1 MYVCEYYAK
10 NMKRIRNIVFDLG
23 GVLIDLDHHQAVSRF
38 EEIGVKDA
46 KQLLDPYEQKGFFL
60 ELENGKIDVDTF
72 CRKLCEH
79 TGKQLSYDEIKY
91 AWMGFIADVPQYKLD
106 FLLELR
112 KKYKVY
118 LLSNTNPIVQSWARS
133 EAFTPA
139 GRPISAYFDKMYT
152 SYEVGVTKPD
162 AAIFDRMIENAP
174 LIPAETLFV
183 EYRGWTRARFP
194 HLSAGKRRG
203 LAGSCPEYTGKV
215 IFQSVF
221 GGDVS

>member
-1 MYVCEYYAK
+1 
-10 NMKRIRNIVFDLG
+10 MKRIRNIVFDLG

-106 FLLELR
+106 LFLELR
-112 KKYKVY
+112 NVSVR
-118 LLSNTNPIVQSWARS
+118 LSTAR
-133 EAFTPA
+133 
-139 GRPISAYFDKMYT
+139 
-152 SYEVGVTKPD
+152 
-162 AAIFDRMIENAP
+162 
-174 LIPAETLFV
+174 IP
-183 EYRGWTRARFP
+183 
-194 HLSAGKRRG
+194 
-203 LAGSCPEYTGKV
+203 SCPP
-215 IFQSVF
+215 
-221 GGDVS
+221 VSITHDKICFTDPPESKSPVSWDHPAANLQCRT

>member
-1 MYVCEYYAK
+1 
-10 NMKRIRNIVFDLG
+10 MKRIRNIVFDLG

-118 LLSNTNPIVQSWARS
+118 LLSNTNPIVQSW
-133 EAFTPA
+133 P
-139 GRPISAYFDKMYT
+139 
-152 SYEVGVTKPD
+152 
-162 AAIFDRMIENAP
+162 
-174 LIPAETLFV
+174 
-183 EYRGWTRARFP
+183 
-194 HLSAGKRRG
+194 
-203 LAGSCPEYTGKV
+203 
-215 IFQSVF
+215 
-221 GGDVS
+221 

>member
-1 MYVCEYYAK
+1 
-10 NMKRIRNIVFDLG
+10 MKRIRNIVFDLG

-91 AWMGFIADVPQYKLD
+91 AWMGFIADVPQYKLY

-112 KKYKVY
+112 KK
-118 LLSNTNPIVQSWARS
+118 
-133 EAFTPA
+133 
-139 GRPISAYFDKMYT
+139 
-152 SYEVGVTKPD
+152 
-162 AAIFDRMIENAP
+162 
-174 LIPAETLFV
+174 
-183 EYRGWTRARFP
+183 
-194 HLSAGKRRG
+194 
-203 LAGSCPEYTGKV
+203 
-215 IFQSVF
+215 
-221 GGDVS
+221 

>member
-1 MYVCEYYAK
+1 MSILSVASYASIPAS
-10 NMKRIRNIVFDLG
+10 N
-23 GVLIDLDHHQAVSRF
+23 
-38 EEIGVKDA
+38 
-46 KQLLDPYEQKGFFL
+46 
-60 ELENGKIDVDTF
+60 
-72 CRKLCEH
+72 
-79 TGKQLSYDEIKY
+79 YDEIKY

-183 EYRGWTRARFP
+183 DDAKSNIEVGQG

>member
-1 MYVCEYYAK
+1 
-10 NMKRIRNIVFDLG
+10 MKRIRNIVFDLG

-91 AWMGFIADVPQYKLD
+91 
-106 FLLELR
+106 E
-112 KKYKVY
+112 VY

-183 EYRGWTRARFP
+183 DDAKSNIEVGQ
-194 HLSAGKRRG
+194 G
-203 LAGSCPEYTGKV
+203 LGFHTYQPENGEDWREAVLNILAK
-215 IFQSVF
+215 
-221 GGDVS
+221 